1 MPPKASSAKKS
12 SSESEH
18 AKAKLPKLPT
28 EFVLRPSN
36 AGPKNTAAV
45 YVSPQILT
53 ITGWSAGS
61 FVKITRGLSEVILL
75 LQPWKQEEEDAY
87 DLNVI
92 LMSQEYLRLNHF
104 LLGERVELK
113 KATSQPAY
121 ASEIVVNIQE
131 STDETKIRSRLIDI
145 GLVYENLT
153 TSDFQVAQI
162 ANVDAVTDSLD
173 QLSLQGQSKKTA
185 LQPFLFHH
193 KTTKIEFHFVEQLQ
207 PPSAPYSYSKIGG
220 LRKQIETLKRTID
233 IPLFRPD
240 IFQRF
245 GIDPPRGVLLHGSS
259 GTGKSLL
266 LKSVA
271 FESQGCHVINIS
283 GPSIVS
289 KYLGGTEEK
298 LREYFKEAIKYQ
310 PAIILIDEIDSLTP
324 SRNNEDVSEVDT
336 RVTATLLM
344 AMDSIDGAV
353 VVIGATNRINSID
366 ASLRRPGRFDQE
378 IEIPIPDA
386 DSRYDI
392 LSTQF
397 SAMKDQHELAD
408 SQIRAIA
415 NTTHGYVGAD
425 LVSLCRESI
434 LKCISRGISTH
445 QEDQK
450 VSFADVEESR
460 SEIQPSAMREIVLEM
475 PKVSWDDIGGQEVL
489 KRKLKEMVQLP
500 LTAADTFRRL
510 GISAPKGLLLYGPPG
525 CSKTL
530 TAKAL
535 ASESGLNFLAIK
547 GPEVFNK
554 YVGESERKIR
564 EIFHKARTSA
574 PSIIFIDEIDALATN
589 RDSEDAGNVSRQVLN
604 SMLNEIDGVEELKG
618 VIIIGATNRPDSID
632 PALLRPGRLDRHV
645 YVAPPDRHARKQILE
660 KNTVHFNLPNRVLLI
675 EKLSD
680 LTEGFS
686 GSETVLLCQEAGL
699 AAVMENNDCQQVE
712 ERHFMTAL
720 NDISKNITPEML
732 EYYREFGEKYR
743 AV

>member
-1 MPPKASSAKKS
+1 MAPKASSTKKS
-12 SSESEH
+12 GSDGESP
-18 AKAKLPKLPT
+18 KAKLPKLPT
-28 EFVLRPSN
+28 EFILRPSQTELKQS
-36 AGPKNTAAV
+36 AIV
-45 YVSPQILT
+45 YVSPQILS
-53 ITGWSAGS
+53 ITGWSTGS
-61 FVKITRGLSEVILL
+61 FVRITRGLTEVTLIL
-75 LQPWKQEEEDAY
+75 QGWKPENEDKY

-92 LMSQEYLRLNHF
+92 LVSNEILSLTGM

-113 KATSQPAY
+113 KAVSQPAY
-121 ASEIVVNIQE
+121 ATEIHVDFVSQDE
-131 STDETKIRSRLIDI
+131 SKVQADI
-145 GLVYENLT
+145 VDLGLVYENICTDSFLI
-153 TSDFQVAQI
+153 SQVS
-162 ANVDAVTDSLD
+162 NLETVTDSLNE
-173 QLSLQGQSKKTA
+173 LSLSSSAKRKQLT
-185 LQPFLFHH
+185 PFLVHP
-193 KTTKIEFHFVEQLQ
+193 KTTKFELHSVEKLL
-207 PPSAPYSYSKIGG
+207 PPPAPYSYASIGG
-220 LRKQIETLKRTID
+220 LQSQIESLKRTID
-233 IPLFRPD
+233 VPLRHPE

-266 LKSVA
+266 LKCIA
-271 FESQGCHVINIS
+271 HESQGCHIINIS

-298 LREYFKEAIKYQ
+298 LRDYFKEAIKYQ
-310 PAIILIDEIDSLTP
+310 PAIVLIDEIDSLTP

-353 VVIGATNRINSID
+353 IVIGATNRLNSID
-366 ASLRRPGRFDQE
+366 AGLRRPGRFDQE
-378 IEIPIPDA
+378 LEVPIPDA

-392 LSTQF
+392 LSKQF
-397 SAMKDQHELAD
+397 ISMKGQHDLTNE
-408 SQIRAIA
+408 QIRAIA
-415 NTTHGYVGAD
+415 SATHGYVGAD

-434 LKCISRGISTH
+434 LKCISRGISSH
-445 QEDQK
+445 ENDQK
-450 VSFADVEESR
+450 VSYQDVEESR
-460 SEIQPSAMREIVLEM
+460 AEIRPSAMREIVLEM

-500 LTAADTFRRL
+500 LTAAQTFTRL

-547 GPEVFNK
+547 GPEIFNK
-554 YVGESERKIR
+554 YVGESEKKIR
-564 EIFHKARTSA
+564 EVFRKARTSA
-574 PSIIFIDEIDALATN
+574 PSIVFIDEIDALATN

-645 YVAPPDRHARKQILE
+645 YVAPPDRHARRQILE
-660 KNTVHFNLPNRVLLI
+660 KNTAQFNLPEPTLLL

-680 LTEGFS
+680 LTDGFS

-699 AAVMENNDCQQVE
+699 AAVMEDKNATQVL
-712 ERHFMTAL
+712 ERHFLAAL